1 MLNNRNLSS
10 KPPALIG
17 GDLVEENLHVTSL
30 QAGDSNDDDKTSML
44 SIRLEFVDLQVEN
57 SKEPEAEREGEEREG
72 EGEEEETGKT
82 ASSDMEI
89 KIDLVVEDEEED
101 KITAL

>member
-72 EGEEEETGKT
+72 EGEEETGKT
-82 ASSDMEI
+82 TSSDMEI
-89 KIDLVVEDEEED
+89 KIDLVVEDQEEA